1 MFQEY
6 YVGVVVPFPSRR
18 MQQAADRAHLEEVL
32 QWSFATSSYAETDG
46 VWAFTDE
53 RDARI
58 LQQFFDAF
66 GIVERAGMRS
76 DPFALWQAL
85 SHEFKD
91 DVLRILKRTGR
102 LRPYRT
108 DLERQYL
115 TAVAHGDTRE
125 ATRLAWMLQIGTQE
139 WLHHDDVMRWQ
150 R

>member
-1 MFQEY
+1 M
-6 YVGVVVPFPSRR
+6 GVVVAFRPRR
-18 MQQAADRAHLEEVL
+18 PPPAGDCASLEEVL
-32 QWSFATSSYAETDG
+32 HWSFATSSYAETDG
-46 VWAFTDE
+46 GWAFCDE

-66 GIVERAGMRS
+66 GIVERAGLRT

-91 DVLRILKRTGR
+91 DVLRILKGTGR
-102 LRPYRT
+102 LRPHRT

-115 TAVAHGDTRE
+115 TAVAHGDRRE
-125 ATRLAWMLQIGTQE
+125 AVRLAWMLQIGTPE
-139 WLHHDDVMRWQ
+139 WLQHDAVLRWT

>member
-1 MFQEY
+1 M
-6 YVGVVVPFPSRR
+6 GVVVPFRPRR
-18 MQQAADRAHLEEVL
+18 TQTARERASLEEVL
-32 QWSFATSSYAETDG
+32 HWSFATSSYMETDG
-46 VWAFTDE
+46 GWAFSDE

-85 SHEFKD
+85 SLEFKD
-91 DVLRILKRTGR
+91 DVLRILKGTGR

-115 TAVAHGDTRE
+115 TAVAEGDARE
-125 ATRLAWMLQIGTQE
+125 AKRLAWMLQVGTPE